1 MTTGRLIPFEPL
13 TRLDGQRITRWIGL
27 EMALGGGDCVVTDDT
42 VSNDGSGRSPIVWAY
57 ASVPFWQFT
66 MIDVET
72 SAGVIYRL
80 RAEFDHEDE
89 SAYGLF
95 LAKTDEPMAWIAE
108 EPGAFFRTRVLE
120 ELPTGIVKVGVEQD
134 TGGAI
139 VEALL
144 DIGGDVVRLL
154 AAEIHPRLD
163 GGFDLVSPDETILLQ
178 LNGKRPMS
186 DEAERR
192 AAPHDQ

>member
-1 MTTGRLIPFEPL
+1 MTTGPLTPFETP

-27 EMALGGGDCVVTDDT
+27 EMALGGGNGVTTDDT
-42 VSNDGSGRSPIVWAY
+42 VDRGWIGQSPIVWRHA
-57 ASVPFWQFT
+57 AVPFWQFT

-72 SAGVIYRL
+72 SAGAIYRL
-80 RAEFDHEDE
+80 LAESDHEDG

-95 LAKTDEPMAWIAE
+95 LEKTEEPMIPVAE

-120 ELPTGIVKVGVEQD
+120 RLPTGIVKVGVVQD
-134 TGGAI
+134 AAGAV

-144 DIGGDVVRLL
+144 DIDGDVVRLL

-178 LNGKRPMS
+178 LNGRRP
-186 DEAERR
+186 DTA
-192 AAPHDQ
+192 